1 MMVVYRGLNKAKI
14 PSAARGR
21 LGMYLT
27 KETAYVMPT
36 VVVTGS
42 GRGIGRAIA
51 VRFARE
57 GWNVVVNAKRG
68 REEAEETLRLVRS
81 AGGSGVVVLADVAT
95 REGCR
100 QVVNAAVENF
110 GGLDVLVNNAGL
122 GLFSLFLNADDRL
135 IEKQLEVSLKSVIYC
150 SQEAA
155 KTMGEGSIINIASIA
170 GIRPFV
176 GLSIYSAAKAA
187 IINLTQALA
196 VELAPRIRV
205 NAVAPGVVKTKMGD
219 SFLKVLGMGEEEFA
233 RRYTLLGRVVS
244 PDDVAEAVW
253 MLVKIPTITGQVVV
267 VDSGQLLLGRL

>member
-1 MMVVYRGLNKAKI
+1 
-14 PSAARGR
+14 
-21 LGMYLT
+21 
-27 KETAYVMPT
+27 MPT
-36 VVVTGS
+36 AVVTGS
-42 GRGIGRAIA
+42 GRGIGRAVA
-51 VRFARE
+51 VRFVRE
-57 GWNVVVNAKRG
+57 GCNVVVNAKRG
-68 REEAEETLRLVRS
+68 REEAEETLKLVRE

-100 QVVNAAVENF
+100 QVVK
-110 GGLDVLVNNAGL
+110 
-122 GLFSLFLNADDRL
+122 DDRL

-187 IINLTQALA
+187 VINLTQALA

-219 SFLKVLGMGEEEFA
+219 SLLKVLGMGDEEFA

-253 MLVKIPTITGQVVV
+253 MLVKIPTVTGQVVV

>member
-1 MMVVYRGLNKAKI
+1 
-14 PSAARGR
+14 
-21 LGMYLT
+21 
-27 KETAYVMPT
+27 MPT
-36 VVVTGS
+36 AVVTGS

-51 VRFARE
+51 LRFAKE
-57 GWNVVVNAKRG
+57 GWNVVVNAKKG
-68 REEAEETLRLVRS
+68 KEEAEETFRLVKE
-81 AGGSGVVVLADVAT
+81 AGGNGVVVLADVAT

-100 QVVNAAVENF
+100 SVVDAAVKNF

-122 GLFSLFLNADDRL
+122 GLFSLFLNAEDRL

-155 KTMGEGSIINIASIA
+155 KVMKEGSIINIASIA

-187 IINLTQALA
+187 VINLTQALA

-219 SFLKVLGMGEEEFA
+219 SLLNVLGMGEEEFA
-233 RRYTLLGRVVS
+233 KRYTLLGRVVT
-244 PDDVAEAVW
+244 PEDVAEAVW
-253 MLVKIPTITGQVVV
+253 MLVKIPTVTGQVVV

>member
-1 MMVVYRGLNKAKI
+1 
-14 PSAARGR
+14 
-21 LGMYLT
+21 
-27 KETAYVMPT
+27 MPT
-36 VVVTGS
+36 AVVTGS
-42 GRGIGRAIA
+42 GRGIGRAVA

-68 REEAEETLRLVRS
+68 KEEAEEALRLVRE
-81 AGGSGVVVLADVAT
+81 AGGSGVVALADVAT

-100 QVVNAAVENF
+100 NVINTAVERF

-122 GLFSLFLNADDRL
+122 GLYSPFLAADDRL
-135 IEKQLEVSLKSVIYC
+135 IEKQLEVTLRSVIYC

-155 KTMGEGSIINIASIA
+155 RVMKEGSIINVASIA
-170 GIRPFV
+170 GIKPFA

-187 IINLTQALA
+187 VINLTQALA

-219 SFLKVLGMGEEEFA
+219 SLLNLLGVDEEEFA
-233 RRYTLLGRVVS
+233 KRYTLLERIVT
-244 PDDVAEAVW
+244 PEDVAEVVW

>member
-1 MMVVYRGLNKAKI
+1 
-14 PSAARGR
+14 
-21 LGMYLT
+21 
-27 KETAYVMPT
+27 MPT
-36 VVVTGS
+36 AVVTGS
-42 GRGIGRAIA
+42 GRGIGRAVA

-68 REEAEETLRLVRS
+68 REEAEEALRFVRE
-81 AGGSGVVVLADVAT
+81 AGGRGVVVLADVAT

-100 QVVNAAVENF
+100 QVVNAAVEKF

-122 GLFSLFLNADDRL
+122 GLFSLFLNADDTL

-150 SQEAA
+150 SQVAA
-155 KTMGEGSIINIASIA
+155 RVMEEGSIINIASIA

-187 IINLTQALA
+187 VINLTQALA
-196 VELAPRIRV
+196 AELAPRIRV

-219 SFLKVLGMGEEEFA
+219 SLLKVLGMDDEEFA
-233 RRYTLLGRVVS
+233 KRYTLLGRVVT
-244 PDDVAEAVW
+244 PEDVAEAVW
-253 MLVKIPTITGQVVV
+253 MLVKIPTVTGQVLV

>member
-1 MMVVYRGLNKAKI
+1 
-14 PSAARGR
+14 
-21 LGMYLT
+21 
-27 KETAYVMPT
+27 MPT

-42 GRGIGRAIA
+42 GRGIGRAVA

-68 REEAEETLRLVRS
+68 REEAEEALRLVRE

-100 QVVNAAVENF
+100 QVIDAAVEKF

-155 KTMGEGSIINIASIA
+155 RVMGEGSIINIASIA

-187 IINLTQALA
+187 VINLTQALA

-219 SFLKVLGMGEEEFA
+219 SLLKVLGMDDDEFA
-233 RRYTLLGRVVS
+233 KRYTLLGRVVS
-244 PDDVAEAVW
+244 PEDVAEAVW
-253 MLVKIPTITGQVVV
+253 MLVKIPTVTGQVVV

>member
-1 MMVVYRGLNKAKI
+1 
-14 PSAARGR
+14 
-21 LGMYLT
+21 
-27 KETAYVMPT
+27 MPT
-36 VVVTGS
+36 AVVTGS
-42 GRGIGRAIA
+42 GRGIGRAVA

-68 REEAEETLRLVRS
+68 KEEAEEALRLVRE
-81 AGGSGVVVLADVAT
+81 AGGSGVVALADVAT

-100 QVVNAAVENF
+100 NVINTAVERF

-122 GLFSLFLNADDRL
+122 GLYSPFLAADDRL
-135 IEKQLEVSLKSVIYC
+135 IEKQLEVTLRSVIYC

-155 KTMGEGSIINIASIA
+155 RVMKEGSIINVASIA
-170 GIRPFV
+170 GIKPFA

-187 IINLTQALA
+187 VINLTQALA

-219 SFLKVLGMGEEEFA
+219 SLLNLLGVSEEEFA
-233 RRYTLLGRVVS
+233 KRYTLLERIVT
-244 PDDVAEAVW
+244 PEDVAEVVW